1 MKTPWHLWLVGI
13 LSLLWNSMGALDYT
27 MTKTKNATYMGNFT
41 PEQLDYFYNF
51 PAWANLGWAVGVWF
65 AVAGSF
71 LLLFRSR
78 RALWSFVLSFIGM
91 ITTLVYQFAFADTA
105 MLELMGVGPSFFT
118 LAIFVVA
125 LLLVI
130 YARAQKT
137 SGVLT

>member
-1 MKTPWHLWLVGI
+1 MKTPWHLWLVGV

-27 MTKTKNATYMGNFT
+27 MTKTQNASYMANFT
-41 PEQLDYFYNF
+41 PDQLDYFYSF
-51 PAWANLGWAVGVWF
+51 PTWANLGWAVGVWF

-78 RALWSFVLSFIGM
+78 LALWSFVLSFIGM
-91 ITTLVYQFAFADTA
+91 ITTLVYQFAFAETK
-105 MLELMGVGPSFFT
+105 MLELMGLGPALFT
-118 LAIFVVA
+118 LAIFVVG
-125 LLLVI
+125 LLLII